1 MIFRGCSG
9 KIPWRRRRR
18 RREKEKEKE
27 EKRKKEKKKI
37 LILSTCDDSDTK
49 SHFEGKYQSARVL
62 FFSLK

>member
-27 EKRKKEKKKI
+27 EKRKKEKKNPY
-37 LILSTCDDSDTK
+37 LVHL
-49 SHFEGKYQSARVL
+49 R
-62 FFSLK
+62 